1 MPRVSVIIPNY
12 NYAHYLTQ
20 SLDSVLA
27 QTYPEVEIIVVDDG
41 STDDSETILRSY
53 GDRIRWIKQKNQG
66 VSAARN
72 LGVHETQGELVAF
85 LDPDDLWLPAK
96 LEWQVRRFLDDAE
109 LALVHCGVEVID
121 ATGTHL
127 EFCVK
132 GQGGWVATDMLL
144 FL

>member
-12 NYAHYLTQ
+12 NYAHYLAHAV
-20 SLDSVLA
+20 DSVLA

-72 LGVHETQGELVAF
+72 LGVKETRGELVAF
-85 LDPDDLWLPAK
+85 LDP
-96 LEWQVRRFLDDAE
+96 RRSMVADETRMAGA
-109 LALVHCGVEVID
+109 ALSGRYRIGLGALRCGSD
-121 ATGTHL
+121 
-127 EFCVK
+127 
-132 GQGGWVATDMLL
+132 
-144 FL
+144 